1 MAKALVYK
9 WAVLGPL
16 EHCMKRLGIDVAE
29 MLLLHSDSRTKFPF
43 FVLDAAAEAYRQG
56 LCNKVGV
63 SLPKGTVASVRKLQ
77 EELTKR
83 GVALSCVMLPFS
95 LLNRRALSLIEECRG
110 LGVQVFATTVL
121 GRDELASG
129 RYTAANPTGGEISV
143 PRFTLA
149 QLVPMRPLHEALA
162 SVAARARQRVE
173 KPVDSTMVALQWVR
187 SKGASP
193 FCDVGSEVNAKALA
207 GCTGWNLTDD
217 EVKQLDSAADA
228 VDKTRP
234 RGYKA

>member
-1 MAKALVYK
+1 
-9 WAVLGPL
+9 
-16 EHCMKRLGIDVAE
+16 

-110 LGVQVFATTVL
+110 LGVQVFATTAL